1 MMQQQPACTEPGQW
15 NQPPS
20 ADAPAEIILA
30 WLRHCEACPYH
41 AMLNLEEDLSI
52 DLLLREACRDLDC
65 SAVETRR
72 IRQDAPAR
80 RLGPRTPFV
89 RIAAAACSVVVLVAA
104 FWMLSS
110 KGPGE
115 DALDELAVAG
125 GEDSVGLSQ
134 AVSGMRSGRLY
145 VSRRVADANYSQP
158 RPVSGQPTAG
168 QVELVTAPHVRGS
181 LLRITNPRNWKAIEV
196 RVAEQLLD
204 ERIILLPARVADSLG
219 LGDSMSVFVE
229 VLSTGRDVGFAP

>member
-1 MMQQQPACTEPGQW
+1 
-15 NQPPS
+15 
-20 ADAPAEIILA
+20 
-30 WLRHCEACPYH
+30 
-41 AMLNLEEDLSI
+41 MLNLEEDLSI